1 MNEQLVLEMA
11 KPFVKDGRLTYEQFD
26 IIYDMLSRREQ
37 YQVVE
42 ILFCHDIE
50 LYDEEALEE
59 DEEILELDAD
69 ESDEQADEVRAELD
83 KDAIRTQVDR
93 LFTTSGPSLVLPVD
107 ISAGSIKQSNAILCH
122 LFQQGNM
129 QAAQELCIKNRLLV
143 CKYASAYFHHFGN
156 DLAMDD
162 LEQAGYTG
170 LLRAAKDYDIS
181 KNNAFTTYAIF
192 WIKQSISRE
201 VADTGYTIRLPV
213 HVLESI
219 SKVTRLEAEYDR
231 QGIEY
236 EERVLLIA
244 EKLEWSEAKVRHCIE
259 LRTRYRDTASLNLL
273 VGEDGSTELG
283 DLLPDMD
290 QPTPEEIVF
299 AQLRNEMIEKT
310 LQQLPKKEADVI
322 RLRYGLY
329 GEAPHTLE
337 QVGTMYKVTRE
348 RIRQIEAKVIRRL
361 KNYKG
366 LKAFWED

>member
-1 MNEQLVLEMA
+1 MNEQLVLDMA
-11 KPFVKDGRLTYEQFD
+11 RPFVKDGRLTYEQFD
-26 IIYDMLSRREQ
+26 VIYDMLSRREQ

-50 LYDEEALEE
+50 LFDEETLD
-59 DEEILELDAD
+59 DEEILELD
-69 ESDEQADEVRAELD
+69 EEESEEQSDEERSELD
-83 KDAIRTQVDR
+83 KDAIRAQVDR
-93 LFTTSGPSLVLPVD
+93 LFSISGTSSALPAD
-107 ISAGSIKQSNAILCH
+107 LSAGSIKQSNAILCY

-143 CKYASAYFHHFGN
+143 LKYANAYFNYFGN
-156 DLAMDD
+156 DLSMDD
-162 LEQAGYTG
+162 LEQAGYIG
-170 LLRAAKDYDIS
+170 LLRAARDFDIT
-181 KNNAFTTYAIF
+181 KNNAFTTYATF

-201 VADTGYTIRLPV
+201 VSDTGYTIRLPV

-236 EERVLLIA
+236 EERVRLIT

-290 QPTPEEIVF
+290 QPTPEEIIF
-299 AQLRNEMIEKT
+299 TQLRSEIIERA
-310 LQQLPKKEADVI
+310 LQQLKKREADVI
-322 RLRYGLY
+322 RLRYGLN
-329 GEAPHTLE
+329 GKAPHTLE
-337 QVGTMYKVTRE
+337 EVGAIYKVTRE

-361 KNYKG
+361 KNFKE

>member
-1 MNEQLVLEMA
+1 
-11 KPFVKDGRLTYEQFD
+11 
-26 IIYDMLSRREQ
+26 
-37 YQVVE
+37 
-42 ILFCHDIE
+42 
-50 LYDEEALEE
+50 
-59 DEEILELDAD
+59 
-69 ESDEQADEVRAELD
+69 
-83 KDAIRTQVDR
+83 
-93 LFTTSGPSLVLPVD
+93 
-107 ISAGSIKQSNAILCH
+107 
-122 LFQQGNM
+122 
-129 QAAQELCIKNRLLV
+129 LCIKNRLLV
-143 CKYASAYFHHFGN
+143 LKYANAYFRYFGN

-170 LLRAAKDYDIS
+170 LLRAARDFDIS

-201 VADTGYTIRLPV
+201 IADTGYTIRLPV

-259 LRTRYRDTASLNLL
+259 LRTRYRDTASINLL

-310 LQQLPKKEADVI
+310 LQQLTKKEADVI
-322 RLRYGLY
+322 RLRYGLN

-361 KNYKG
+361 KNFKE

>member
-1 MNEQLVLEMA
+1 MNEQLILDMA
-11 KPFVKDGRLTYEQFD
+11 KPFVKDGRLTYEQFEV
-26 IIYDMLSRREQ
+26 IYDMLSRREQ

-50 LYDEEALEE
+50 LFDEEALD
-59 DEEILELDAD
+59 DEEILELDED
-69 ESDEQADEVRAELD
+69 ESEEQSDEERSELD
-83 KDAIRTQVDR
+83 KDVIRAQVDR
-93 LFTTSGPSLVLPVD
+93 LFSTSGASSVLPAD
-107 ISAGSIKQSNAILCH
+107 IAAGSIKQSNAILCY

-143 CKYASAYFHHFGN
+143 LKYANAYYRYFGN

-170 LLRAAKDYDIS
+170 LLRAARDFDIS

-213 HVLESI
+213 HVIDSI
-219 SKVTRLEAEYDR
+219 SRVTRLEAEYDR

-236 EERVLLIA
+236 EKRVLLIA

-299 AQLRNEMIEKT
+299 AQLKNEMIEKT
-310 LQQLPKKEADVI
+310 LQQLTKKEADVI
-322 RLRYGLY
+322 RLRYGLN
-329 GEAPHTLE
+329 GAAPHTLE
-337 QVGTMYKVTRE
+337 QVGAMYKVTRE
-348 RIRQIEAKVIRRL
+348 RIRQIEAKAIRRL
-361 KNYKG
+361 KRFKE

>member
-1 MNEQLVLEMA
+1 MNEQLILDMA

-50 LYDEEALEE
+50 LFDEEALD
-59 DEEILELDAD
+59 DEEILDLDED
-69 ESDEQADEVRAELD
+69 ESEEQSDEERPELD
-83 KDAIRTQVDR
+83 KDAIRAQVDS
-93 LFTTSGPSLVLPVD
+93 LFSTSGSSSVLPAD
-107 ISAGSIKQSNAILCH
+107 ISAGSIKQSNAILCY

-143 CKYASAYFHHFGN
+143 LKYANAYFSYFGN
-156 DLAMDD
+156 DLSMDD
-162 LEQAGYTG
+162 LEQAGYIG
-170 LLRAAKDYDIS
+170 LLRAARDFDIT
-181 KNNAFTTYAIF
+181 KNNAFTTYATF

-201 VADTGYTIRLPV
+201 VSDTGYTIRLPV

-236 EERVLLIA
+236 EERIRLIT

-299 AQLRNEMIEKT
+299 AQLNSVLIERA
-310 LQQLPKKEADVI
+310 LQQLKKREADVI
-322 RLRYGLY
+322 RLRYGLN
-329 GEAPHTLE
+329 GETPHTLE
-337 QVGTMYKVTRE
+337 EVGAMYRVTRE
-348 RIRQIEAKVIRRL
+348 RIRQIEAKAIRRL
-361 KNYKG
+361 QRFKE

>member
-1 MNEQLVLEMA
+1 MNEQLILDMA

-26 IIYDMLSRREQ
+26 VIYEMLSRREQ

-50 LYDEEALEE
+50 LFDEEALDDEDILDLDE
-59 DEEILELDAD
+59 DESEEQSDDEHPEI
-69 ESDEQADEVRAELD
+69 D
-83 KDAIRTQVDR
+83 KDAIRAQVDS
-93 LFTTSGPSLVLPVD
+93 LFSTSGASSVLPAD
-107 ISAGSIKQSNAILCH
+107 ISAGSIKQSNAILCY

-143 CKYASAYFHHFGN
+143 LKYANAYFNYFGN
-156 DLAMDD
+156 DLSMDD
-162 LEQAGYTG
+162 LEQAGYIG
-170 LLRAAKDYDIS
+170 LLRAARDFDIA
-181 KNNAFTTYAIF
+181 KNNAFTTYATF

-201 VADTGYTIRLPV
+201 VSDTGYTIRLPV

-236 EERVLLIA
+236 EERIRLIT

-299 AQLRNEMIEKT
+299 AQLNSELIERA
-310 LQQLPKKEADVI
+310 LQQLKKREADVI
-322 RLRYGLY
+322 KLRYGLN
-329 GEAPHTLE
+329 GETPHTLE
-337 QVGTMYKVTRE
+337 EVGAMYKVTRE
-348 RIRQIEAKVIRRL
+348 RIRQIEAKAIRRL
-361 KNYKG
+361 QRFKE